1 MDLRLSMTAVT
12 HAPLFVGLLAL
23 LLVGLGLNASRL
35 RVKLRIFR
43 GDGGNPAMAAAERAH
58 GNTVEH
64 ALPLMVMLVVLE
76 LMGVGKSS
84 IVLLG
89 TLMVLARVLRAA
101 GMLAHIRAVGMTGV
115 VLTYLL
121 ELVMGVWLVSASLPT
136 IR

>member
-1 MDLRLSMTAVT
+1 MDLRLSTTALT
-12 HAPLFVGLLAL
+12 HAPLFVGLLGL
-23 LLVGLGLNASRL
+23 LLVGLGLNSSRL

-43 GDGGNPAMAAAERAH
+43 GDGGNPAMGAAERAH

-76 LMGVGKSS
+76 LMGVAKSS

-89 TLMVLARVLRAA
+89 TLIVLARVLRAA
-101 GMLAHIRAVGMTGV
+101 GLLTHVRAVGMTGV

-121 ELVMGVWLVSASLPT
+121 ELVMAVWLVSASLPL
-136 IR
+136 R